1 MLMSEGYSDGKVL
14 ARKFMI
20 LYRLSESLLS
30 AQKHY
35 DWKLRAVKTTL
46 NVAGGMLRA
55 DRESSEDRV
64 LLRALRDFNM
74 GKLVADDVNIFLGM
88 IDDLFPKQR
97 EHVVRAREFEFEEV
111 TFSTFVF
118 IDIYIHT
125 YQFMHI
131 SLRKILVRV
140 LANVNVRQTVQQL
153 R

>member
-97 EHVVRAREFEFEEV
+97 EHVVRARELEFEEV
-111 TFSTFVF
+111 TFSTFACVYM
-118 IDIYIHT
+118 YILCE
-125 YQFMHI
+125 
-131 SLRKILVRV
+131 SLVKYWYVCTRTSV
-140 LANVNVRQTVQQL
+140 
-153 R
+153 